1 VDFDLTPEQ
10 LAFRDA
16 VVEFARSEL
25 QPHLRDRDEAEA
37 FPRDLWSRCGDF
49 GLPGLTVAP
58 EHGGQGADP
67 LTTVIALEALGYGC
81 GDNGLIFSLGAHLWS
96 CVTPIERFGTPEQ
109 KARYLPGLC
118 DGRLIGVQA
127 MTEPDS
133 GSDAFAL
140 TTTVRDDGDTVVLNG
155 TKTFITNAPF
165 ADVFVVFVSSDPS
178 KGWSALSAYVVER
191 DAPGLSISMPFQKM
205 GLRTSPMGEVHF
217 DDCRVPATNLL
228 AREGAGMAVFNH
240 SMDWE
245 RACILAGAVGTMQ
258 RQVEACV
265 AYANQRQ
272 QGGQAIG
279 KYQAVAHRIV
289 DMKVRVE
296 AARLLLYHTAW
307 LKSQGRRSEMES
319 SIVKL
324 FLSESWVQSSLDQL
338 QVHGAF
344 GYMRESELERDV
356 RDALAGRIY
365 SGTSDIQ
372 RNMIAR
378 RLGL

>member
-1 VDFDLTPEQ
+1 VDFDLTTEQ
-10 LAFRDA
+10 QAFRDA
-16 VVEFARSEL
+16 VVEFARTEL
-25 QPHLRDRDEAEA
+25 QPHLRERDEAEA
-37 FPRDLWSRCGDF
+37 FPRELWSKCGKF
-49 GLPGLTVAP
+49 GITGLPVAP
-58 EHGGQGADP
+58 EHGGQGADAV
-67 LTTVIALEALGYGC
+67 TTVIALEALGYGC
-81 GDNGLIFSLGAHLWS
+81 DDNGLIFSIGAHLWS
-96 CVTPIERFGTPEQ
+96 AVTPIERFGTPEQ
-109 KARYLPGLC
+109 RERYLPGLC
-118 DGRLIGVQA
+118 DGTLIGVQA

-140 TTTVRDDGDTVVLNG
+140 TTTVRDEGDTVVLNG

-165 ADVFVVFVSSDPS
+165 ADVFVVFVSSDPT
-178 KGWSALSAYVVER
+178 KGWSALSAYVVDR
-191 DAPGLSISMPFQKM
+191 DAPGVTVSMPFQKM

-217 DDCRVPATNLL
+217 DDCRIPASNLL
-228 AREGAGMAVFNH
+228 AKVGAGMAVFNH

-245 RACILAGAVGTMQ
+245 RCCILAGAVGTMQ
-258 RQVEACV
+258 RQVETCV
-265 AYANQRQ
+265 AYANERQ

-279 KYQAVAHRIV
+279 KYQAVAHKIV

-338 QVHGAF
+338 SVHGAY
-344 GYMRESELERDV
+344 GYMREAELERDV

>member
-10 LAFRDA
+10 VAFRDA
-16 VVEFARSEL
+16 VVDFARTQL
-25 QPHLRDRDEAEA
+25 DPHVRERDEAEV
-37 FPRDLWSRCGDF
+37 FPRDLWTRCGEF
-49 GLPGLTVAP
+49 GLPGLPVAP
-58 EHGGQGADP
+58 EYGGQGADP
-67 LTTVIALEALGYGC
+67 VTTVVALEALGYGC
-81 GDNGLIFSLGAHLWS
+81 RDNGLIFSLGAHLWS
-96 CVTPIERFGTPEQ
+96 AVTPIERFGTDEQ
-109 KARYLPGLC
+109 KQRYLPGLC

-140 TTTVRDDGDTVVLNG
+140 TTSVRADGDSVVLNG
-155 TKTFITNAPF
+155 TKTFITNAPV
-165 ADVFVVFVSSDPS
+165 ADVFVVFVTSDAS

-191 DAPGLSISMPFQKM
+191 DTPGLSVSMPFEKM
-205 GLRTSPMGEVHF
+205 GLRTSPMAEVHF
-217 DDCRVPATNLL
+217 DECRIPAANLL

-245 RACILAGAVGTMQ
+245 RCCILAGAVGTMQ
-258 RQVEACV
+258 RQVETSV
-265 AYANQRQ
+265 AYATERQ

-289 DMKVRVE
+289 DMKVRLE
-296 AARLLLYHTAW
+296 AARLLLYRTAW
-307 LKSQGRRSEMES
+307 LKGQGRRSEMES

-338 QVHGAF
+338 QIHGGL
-344 GYMRESELERDV
+344 GYLRDAELERDV

-372 RNMIAR
+372 RNMVAR